1 MSPELVET
9 PSVDTADR
17 RHQRSP
23 LITLEHSKMMK
34 KSLIAVAAMA
44 VAGIVSAQSSI
55 TLFGVVDA
63 AVSYYDAKTT
73 LANGASVKQSQ

>member
-1 MSPELVET
+1 
-9 PSVDTADR
+9 
-17 RHQRSP
+17 
-23 LITLEHSKMMK
+23 MMK
-34 KSLIAVAAMA
+34 KSLIAVAALA
-44 VAGIVSAQSSI
+44 VAGIASAQSSI